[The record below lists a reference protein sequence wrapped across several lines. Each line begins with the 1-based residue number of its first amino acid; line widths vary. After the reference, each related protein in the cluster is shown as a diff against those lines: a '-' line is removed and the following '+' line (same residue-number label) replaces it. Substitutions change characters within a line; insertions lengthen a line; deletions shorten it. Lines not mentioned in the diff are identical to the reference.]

1 MKRRREEVMKEGLGP
16 RNTGREIRARNIE
29 ETLKE
34 KEVMI
39 ERRRGTEENQ
49 VGGRERPLEEDLERY
64 LETDK
69 IDKIHR
75 IDMKD
80 RRKKKI
86 EDIEIEPQVVIDTE
100 EEM

>member
-1 MKRRREEVMKEGLGP
+1 MKRRKEEAMKEGLDP
-16 RNTGREIRARNIE
+16 RSIGRETRARNIE
-29 ETLKE
+29 GTHKE

-39 ERRRGTEENQ
+39 EKNQ
-49 VGGRERPLEEDLERY
+49 VGGQERPLEEDLERY

-69 IDKIHR
+69 IDKICK

-80 RRKKKI
+80 RRKKKT
-86 EDIEIEPQVVIDTE
+86 EDIEIEPQVMRDIE

>member
-16 RNTGREIRARNIE
+16 RSTGREIRARNIE
-29 ETLKE
+29 ETHKE
-34 KEVMI
+34 KEAMI

-64 LETDK
+64 LEIDK
-69 IDKIHR
+69 IDKICK

-80 RRKKKI
+80 RRKKKT
-86 EDIEIEPQVVIDTE
+86 EDIEIEPQVMRDTE
-100 EEM
+100 EEI

>member
-1 MKRRREEVMKEGLGP
+1 MKEGQDL
-16 RNTGREIRARNIE
+16 RSIDRETRARSIE
-29 ETLKE
+29 EIHRE
-34 KEVMI
+34 RGVM
-39 ERRRGTEENQ
+39 TEMNQ
-49 VGGRERPLEEDLERY
+49 GGGRERLLEEDLERY
-64 LETDK
+64 LEIDK
-69 IDKIHR
+69 IDKIYR

>member
-1 MKRRREEVMKEGLGP
+1 
-16 RNTGREIRARNIE
+16 
-29 ETLKE
+29 
-34 KEVMI
+34 MI
-39 ERRRGTEENQ
+39 EKTRGTEGNQ

-69 IDKIHR
+69 IDKICK

-80 RRKKKI
+80 RRKKKT
-86 EDIEIEPQVVIDTE
+86 EDIEIEPQVMRDTE

>member
-1 MKRRREEVMKEGLGP
+1 MKRRKEEAMKEGLGP
-16 RNTGREIRARNIE
+16 RSIGRETRARNIE
-29 ETLKE
+29 GTHKE

-39 ERRRGTEENQ
+39 EKNQ

-69 IDKIHR
+69 IDKICK

-80 RRKKKI
+80 RRKKKT
-86 EDIEIEPQVVIDTE
+86 EDIEIEPQVMRDTE
-100 EEM
+100 EEI